1 MHNHIIFYTM
11 SDMNHVHIIP
21 FNPTKWTISILS
33 MRGFHFSFI
42 ASSRMLSSPPYYLF
56 KIMRIYGL
64 RRQFIWTFLFMF
76 KPPKMTLMSAFP
88 LLLQLVCS
96 LRQTLITPSPT
107 PHMVS
112 SILWY
117 FFVSSCSSTFK
128 FNDEHSRPNGLMEEK
143 TIVN

>member
-11 SDMNHVHIIP
+11 SDMNHDHIIP

-64 RRQFIWTFLFMF
+64 RRQFIWSFLFMF

-107 PHMVS
+107 PLYGLQHP
-112 SILWY
+112 SILFCFLL
-117 FFVSSCSSTFK
+117 FFHIQIQWWTQ
-128 FNDEHSRPNGLMEEK
+128 PP
-143 TIVN
+143 

>member
-64 RRQFIWTFLFMF
+64 RRQFIWSFLFMF

-107 PHMVS
+107 PLYGLQHPL
-112 SILWY
+112 ILFC
-117 FFVSSCSSTFK
+117 FFLFFHIQIQWWTQ
-128 FNDEHSRPNGLMEEK
+128 PP
-143 TIVN
+143 